1 MNKTMLV
8 VVLLGAVLFAIGACL
23 PLRFGT
29 SFGIVAPSILL
40 IIIGFSTVV
49 IFARD
54 IKGGGDS

>member
-8 VVLLGAVLFAIGACL
+8 VVLLGILLFAIGAFL
-23 PLRFGT
+23 PLHFGA
-29 SFGIVAPSILL
+29 SFWVVTPSILL